1 MSPRNIEQNEQMRK
15 ESLDKI
21 TNAALKIFAEYGY
34 HGATLKK
41 ITRETGL
48 SYGLVYHYFPSKEKI
63 FLYLVDIAFSYSKS
77 VISNVLDKTGSAW
90 EKIMTLSEV
99 LASELQNKKISY
111 YFIITQQAMT
121 QVKDIPGIFDFISKR
136 IDHYEKFDE
145 LIKQAQKSGDIID
158 GDPGILSTAYLAL
171 FNGMVLMMQHQDYL
185 KNKVSPEI
193 FNNLLRKK

>member
-1 MSPRNIEQNEQMRK
+1 M
-15 ESLDKI
+15 
-21 TNAALKIFAEYGY
+21 A
-34 HGATLKK
+34 
-41 ITRETGL
+41 
-48 SYGLVYHYFPSKEKI
+48 
-63 FLYLVDIAFSYSKS
+63 
-77 VISNVLDKTGSAW
+77 
-90 EKIMTLSEV
+90 
-99 LASELQNKKISY
+99 
-111 YFIITQQAMT
+111 
-121 QVKDIPGIFDFISKR
+121 GIYDFISKR